1 MSGKKL
7 TLPSPVKGLSARL
20 LVLTVFFVMVAEVLI
35 YAPSVGRFRLVYLQE
50 RIAAAH
56 LATLALEATPDNMVN
71 RELENELL
79 DHAGAYAITLYR
91 RDQPKLMLMRDTPA
105 EVAAT
110 YDLRKGTFFGLIGEA
125 FFTLAQSDNRV
136 LRVGGNSPKDPR
148 VFVEIV
154 LDETPMRV
162 AMYDYSERIL
172 VLSIVISLMT
182 ASLVYLS
189 LQWLMVYPIRRMT
202 ENMTRFRE
210 DPEDAAKV
218 IVPSRRSDEIGIAQ
232 RVLADMETGLRAA
245 LRHKTRLAAVGTAVT
260 KINHDLRNIL
270 STAQLVSD
278 RLANIDDP
286 EVKRIAPT
294 LLSSI
299 DRAVNL
305 CVRTVDFTRE
315 EPPRPDASRFPL
327 RPLVDDAGAALGL
340 PAAEGGAVW
349 DNAVGEDV
357 QADADRDQLFRV
369 LVNLGQNAVE
379 AGAKQ
384 VRVTA
389 KAVDDGVA
397 IEIADDGPGLPTA
410 VRDKLFQ
417 PFAASSKAGGTGL
430 GLAIAHDLVRA
441 HDGNL
446 TLVESSSEGTIFR
459 VWLPEVKGAA
469 TTPNAK
475 PGS

>member
-35 YAPSVGRFRLVYLQE
+35 YAPSVGRFRLAYLQE

-79 DHAGAYAITLYR
+79 DHAGAYAITLHR
-91 RDQPKLMLMRDTPA
+91 RDQPKVMLVRDAPA
-105 EVAAT
+105 AVEAT

-125 FFTLAQSDNRV
+125 FFALAQSDNRV
-136 LRVGGNSPKDPR
+136 LRVRGNSPKDPR
-148 VFVEIV
+148 VFVEVV

-270 STAQLVSD
+270 TTAQLVSD

-315 EPPRPDASRFPL
+315 EPPRPDVSRFPL
-327 RPLVDDAGAALGL
+327 RPLVDDAGVALGL

-397 IEIADDGPGLPTA
+397 IEIADDGPGLPPA

-430 GLAIAHDLVRA
+430 GLAIAHDLARA
-441 HDGNL
+441 HSGNL
-446 TLVESSSEGTIFR
+446 TLVESSSEGTVFR

>member
-1 MSGKKL
+1 
-7 TLPSPVKGLSARL
+7 
-20 LVLTVFFVMVAEVLI
+20 
-35 YAPSVGRFRLVYLQE
+35 FRLVYLQE

-79 DHAGAYAITLYR
+79 DHAGAYAITLHR
-91 RDQPKLMLMRDTPA
+91 RDQPKLMLVRDAPA
-105 EVAAT
+105 AVEAT

-125 FFTLAQSDNRV
+125 FFALAQSDNRV
-136 LRVGGNSPKDPR
+136 LRVCGNSPKDPR
-148 VFVEIV
+148 VLVEVV

-182 ASLVYLS
+182 AALVYLS
-189 LQWLMVYPIRRMT
+189 LQWLMVYPMRRIT
-202 ENMTRFRE
+202 ESMTRFRE
-210 DPEDAAKV
+210 DPEDATNV
-218 IVPSRRSDEIGIAQ
+218 IVPSRRGDEVGIAQ

-245 LRHKTRLAAVGTAVT
+245 LRQKTRLAALGAAVA

-278 RLANIDDP
+278 RLTHIDDP

-305 CVRTVDFTRE
+305 CVQTLDFARDE
-315 EPPRPDASRFPL
+315 RPRPNVSRFQL

-340 PAAEGGAVW
+340 PAAEGDAVW
-349 DNAVGEDV
+349 DNAVGEGV

-379 AGAKQ
+379 AGAER

-389 KAVDDGVA
+389 KAADDGVA
-397 IEIADDGPGLPTA
+397 IEIADDGPGLPPAARET
-410 VRDKLFQ
+410 LFQ
-417 PFAASSKAGGTGL
+417 PFAGSSKAGGMGL

-441 HDGNL
+441 HGGDL
-446 TLVESSSEGTIFR
+446 TLAESGAEGTVFR
-459 VWLPEVKGAA
+459 VWLPKAKEVA
-469 TTPNAK
+469 
-475 PGS
+475 